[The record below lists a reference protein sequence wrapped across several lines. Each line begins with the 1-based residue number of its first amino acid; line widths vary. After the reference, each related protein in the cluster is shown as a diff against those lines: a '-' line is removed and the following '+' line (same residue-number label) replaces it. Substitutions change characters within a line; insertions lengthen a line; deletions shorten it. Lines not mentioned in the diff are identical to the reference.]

1 VKLIVGLGNP
11 GRKYQYTRHNIGF
24 MIIDEWLERLKQSPK
39 LSLKFNAEYKIL
51 KFGDQQICVAKPM
64 TYMNLSGDA
73 VSKIMKYY
81 NIEVEDVLV
90 IVDDINLDVG
100 KLRLRELGGHGG
112 HNGLR
117 HIIGILKSEQ
127 FKRIRVGVGFNQ
139 NMALDHYV
147 LAQFKENEKPLM
159 ARAGEETI
167 AALEMF
173 AKNVPFKD
181 IMTKFN
187 TRTLVDVV

>member
-11 GRKYQYTRHNIGF
+11 GKKYQYTRHNIGF
-24 MIIDEWLERLKQSPK
+24 MIIDEWLDRLKQS
-39 LSLKFNAEYKIL
+39 LKFSIKYNAEYKVL
-51 KFGDQQICVAKPM
+51 KFADEQVCIAKPM

-73 VSKIMKYY
+73 VIKLMKYY
-81 NIEVEDVLV
+81 NIEIEDVLI
-90 IVDDINLDVG
+90 IVDDINLEPG

-127 FKRIRVGVGFNQ
+127 FKRIRIGVGHNQ

-147 LAQFKENEKPLM
+147 LGQFKEDEKPLM
-159 ARAGEETI
+159 RKAGEETI
-167 AALEMF
+167 EALEMYV
-173 AKNVPFKD
+173 KNIPFKD

-187 TRTLVDVV
+187 TRT